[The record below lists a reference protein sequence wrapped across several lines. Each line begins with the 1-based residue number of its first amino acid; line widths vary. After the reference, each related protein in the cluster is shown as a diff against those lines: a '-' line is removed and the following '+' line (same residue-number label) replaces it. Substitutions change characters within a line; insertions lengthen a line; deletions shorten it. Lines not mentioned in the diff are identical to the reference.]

1 MKEPSYAVVWP
12 RSKKVKTEVHL
23 AKRLNTL
30 DGKTI
35 GFTWDGVFSGD
46 EMFLV
51 IEKELKKRYPQIKF
65 IGYKAFGLT
74 HGGDEPK
81 IISELPDKFKQYHC
95 DAVIS
100 GVGC

>member
-1 MKEPSYAVVWP
+1 MVEPSYAVVWP
-12 RSKKVKTEVHL
+12 RSKKVKQEVRL
-23 AKRLNTL
+23 ANRLNTL

-35 GFTWDGVFSGD
+35 GFMWDGIFSGD

-51 IEKELKKRYPQIKF
+51 IEKEIKKRYPQSNF
-65 IGYKAFGLT
+65 VGYKVFGMT

-81 IISELPDKFKQYHC
+81 IISELPEKLKQYHC